1 MMTKKINFSN
11 FITTDNT
18 ESHLSSK
25 EVHELS
31 VIQKKAI
38 IKAVLYIISADGII
52 TEEEKAY
59 FTLLVKELNVSNSL
73 IRDSIDIDDEDMFE
87 TLQGIGDKEFL
98 IQQLNK
104 AAMVDNNFAEEEK
117 NLIATFIEYIP
128 KGSKPKEF
136 YNKILNF

>member
-1 MMTKKINFSN
+1 
-11 FITTDNT
+11 
-18 ESHLSSK
+18 
-25 EVHELS
+25 
-31 VIQKKAI
+31 
-38 IKAVLYIISADGII
+38 
-52 TEEEKAY
+52 
-59 FTLLVKELNVSNSL
+59 
-73 IRDSIDIDDEDMFE
+73 MFE

>member
-1 MMTKKINFSN
+1 MTKKNNFSN

-52 TEEEKAY
+52 TEEEKSY

-87 TLQGIGDKEFL
+87 TLQGIGDKDFL
-98 IQQLNK
+98 IQQLNQ
-104 AAMVDNNFAEEEK
+104 AAMADNDFAEEEK
-117 NLIATFIEYIP
+117 ELIATFIKYIP